1 MAEIKLTMTRSHDKR
16 SHGEPCTMCNIV
28 NQKSCMDCIMIE
40 FFKSP
45 NQCLNIKAS
54 YLPECTYIYVIY
66 KLSGLDFSRK
76 KIKSVL
82 SFCSDSKKYISWDFS
97 KIPFLETNLGKTQ
110 LSLSLRIILMIVR
123 GQPGNPANFRDKNI
137 VC

>member
-1 MAEIKLTMTRSHDKR
+1 
-16 SHGEPCTMCNIV
+16 
-28 NQKSCMDCIMIE
+28 MDCIMIE
-40 FFKSP
+40 FFTSP
-45 NQCLNIKAS
+45 IQRLNIKAS

-82 SFCSDSKKYISWDFS
+82 
-97 KIPFLETNLGKTQ
+97 PFLETNLGKTQ
-110 LSLSLRIILMIVR
+110 LSLRLRIILMFVR
-123 GQPGNPANFRDKNI
+123 DQPGNPPNFRDKNI